1 MSESSLLLLTAADV
15 QSLLAGQESK
25 LIELVRT
32 AYEAHHRGESSLPHS
47 TFLRFPNDPANRI
60 IALPAYLAGELGGA
74 GIKWVSSFPGNVP
87 RGVDRA
93 SAMVILNS
101 LETGR
106 PAVMMEGSIV
116 SAKRTAASAA
126 LAAHALHRGEAIESV
141 GVIGCGLINLEIQ
154 RFLLTRFP
162 SIRMLHLY
170 DLDVVRAE
178 QFQRACAEHL
188 RRLDVEVARDVESV
202 LRSAP
207 LISLATTATRPH
219 MTDLS
224 GLAPGATILHISLR
238 DLAPEVILACD
249 NVVDDIEH
257 VCRAQTSV
265 HLAEQLSGNR
275 DFVRCALA
283 EITSGKVAAR
293 RDDDSVAVFSPF
305 GLGVLDV
312 AVGEFVHRRAMQ
324 EGRGMQVDSFFPVA
338 PPPSAARPSG
348 RVSHAARPSSR
359 EPDGSPST
367 KIA

>member
-1 MSESSLLLLTAADV
+1 MPESSLLLLTAADV
-15 QSLLAGQESK
+15 QSLLAGRESD

-47 TFLRFPNDPANRI
+47 TFLRFPDDPANRI

-74 GIKWVSSFPGNVP
+74 GVKWVSSFPGNV
-87 RGVDRA
+87 RQGLDRA

-126 LAAHALHRGEAIESV
+126 LAAHALHRDKAVESV
-141 GVIGCGLINLEIQ
+141 GVIGCGLVNLEIQ
-154 RFLLTRFP
+154 RFLLSRFP
-162 SIRMLHLY
+162 SIRRLHVH
-170 DLDVVRAE
+170 DLDVGRAE
-178 QFQRACAEHL
+178 RFKRACAEHL
-188 RRLDVEVARDVESV
+188 HRPDVEVERDVRSV
-202 LRSAP
+202 LRSAA
-207 LISLATTATRPH
+207 LISLATTAARPH
-219 MTDLS
+219 VTDLS

-249 NVVDDIEH
+249 NVVDDVDH

-265 HLAEQLSGNR
+265 HLAEQLSGRR

-283 EITSGKVAAR
+283 EITSGTVAAR
-293 RDDDSVAVFSPF
+293 RDDRSVAVFSPF

-312 AVGEFVHRRAMQ
+312 AVGELVHRRALA
-324 EGRGMQVDSFFPVA
+324 EGRGTWIESFFPGA
-338 PPPSAARPSG
+338 SPLAAAQPGSPASPR
-348 RVSHAARPSSR
+348 ASR
-359 EPDGSPST
+359 ESDDSPST
-367 KIA
+367 RVA